1 MVTRRKII
9 IALGLGPLATSYA
22 TVAQQV
28 GRIPSVGVL
37 WHAGS
42 AEEEGPFFRA
52 LNEGF
57 NNLGYVD
64 GRNIILEHRF
74 PNEIPERFKSLA
86 AELVSLKV
94 DVLVGV
100 GVATS
105 SVVKNAT
112 TTIPVVFVFAPDPVG
127 TKLVDSLARPGG
139 NVTGLTTLSDGLIG
153 KRLQYLKEAISG
165 LSRVAFLVSP
175 GTAISR
181 VFIDEAQAAAAKIGL
196 NVEAVEVRALD
207 DLAPAFDAMVK
218 ARTQAVIAAGGGV
231 FFQGRALIAKLAL
244 AHRLPTCFHNA
255 EFAEA
260 GALISYGPDQRA
272 MARRAATYVDKIL
285 KGANPGNIPVEQ
297 PTTFELVINMKTAKA
312 LGIKFP
318 NSILVQATKV
328 IE

>member
-1 MVTRRKII
+1 MITRRQIVVV
-9 IALGLGPLATSYA
+9 LGLGIVATPYKALAQRT
-22 TVAQQV
+22 
-28 GRIPSVGVL
+28 GRIPRIGVL

-57 NNLGYVD
+57 KDLGYVD
-64 GRNIILEHRF
+64 GRNIIIENRF
-74 PNEIPERFKSLA
+74 PNEIPERFRSMA

-100 GVATS
+100 GAVTA

-139 NVTGLTTLSDGLIG
+139 NATGLTSLSDGLIR
-153 KRLQYLKEAISG
+153 KRLQYLKEAIPG

-175 GTAISR
+175 GASISQ
-181 VFIDEAQAAAAKIGL
+181 VFIEEAQGAAAKIGL
-196 NVEAVEVRALD
+196 KVQPVEVRTLD
-207 DLAPAFDAMVK
+207 ELEPAFDAMAK
-218 ARTQAVIAAGGGV
+218 ARIQAVVTSGGGV
-231 FFQGRALIAKLAL
+231 FFQGRVQIAKLAL
-244 AHRLPTCFHNA
+244 ARRLATCFHNA

-272 MARRAATYVDKIL
+272 IIRRAATYVDKIL
-285 KGANPGNIPVEQ
+285 KGANPGELSVEQ
-297 PTTFELVINMKTAKA
+297 PMTFEFVINMKTAKA

-318 NSILVQATKV
+318 NLTLLQATRV